1 MIRCIAFFLLIGLS
15 AISGCTVGPDYKGP
29 PEIDID
35 NWFVEK
41 SEKDRSLQQPIDPL
55 WWKNF
60 NDSILDDLLILIAQ
74 ENYSLR
80 IAVAQIERVRGVLH
94 AAQAGFFPALS
105 GEASYQRSRRS
116 ENSEFGQFPGIDINN
131 ETWQAGFDASW
142 ELDLFGR
149 TRRQVESGEAVL
161 DAAVYGR
168 HEALISIQA
177 EAARIYME
185 FRAAQALTNIA
196 INQAQLQ
203 EETVE
208 LVEKQVNEGQ
218 ASEYELARIQA
229 LAIRTRSQIPQS
241 RAQAKT
247 AVYGLA
253 LLAGKTPEALTFL
266 LETEV
271 SLPVVKDP
279 VRVGLPSE
287 MLRRRPDIRQ
297 AERMLAARNA
307 DIGAAIANLF
317 PSVSLT
323 GRIGFESL
331 SFGNLIDTASRTW
344 LVNPSIEIPIFNRGE
359 LRAQI
364 AIAEADER
372 IALLQYEQAVY
383 TALQEAQETL
393 THYAENLDSLA
404 LQQKSLAHTAK
415 MERLANIRY
424 KAGEDDLLNL
434 SDAQEQ
440 LLRSEQEVVN
450 TRLAALTALIRL
462 YKALGGG
469 WM

>member
-1 MIRCIAFFLLIGLS
+1 MIRCITFFLLSALL
-15 AISGCTVGPDYKGP
+15 AISGCTVGPDYQGP

-35 NWFVEK
+35 SWYLENPET
-41 SEKDRSLQQPIDPL
+41 DRSLRQPIDPL

-60 NDSILDDLLILIAQ
+60 NDPILDELLILIAQ

-80 IAVAQIERVRGVLH
+80 IAVAQIERVRGALRV
-94 AAQAGFFPALS
+94 AQAGFFPALS

-116 ENSEFGQFPGIDINN
+116 ENSEFGQFPGIDMNN

-149 TRRQVESGEAVL
+149 TRRQVESGEAML

-168 HEALISIQA
+168 HDALISIQA

-196 INQAQLQ
+196 VKQAQLQ
-203 EETVE
+203 EETAE
-208 LVEKQVNEGQ
+208 LIEKQVKEGQ
-218 ASEYELARIQA
+218 ASEYQLARIQA
-229 LAIRTRSQIPQS
+229 LATRTRSQIPQS
-241 RAQAKT
+241 RAQAKA

-253 LLAGKTPEALTFL
+253 LLAGKPPEAMAYL
-266 LETEV
+266 LETEAP
-271 SLPVVKDP
+271 LPLVKDP

-323 GRIGFESL
+323 GRIGFESQ

-344 LVNPSIEIPIFNRGE
+344 LVNPFIQIPLFNRGE

-383 TALQEAQETL
+383 SALQEAQESL
-393 THYAENLDSLA
+393 TYYAENLDSLV
-404 LQQKSLAHTAK
+404 LQQKSLTHTVK
-415 MERLANIRY
+415 MEKLANIRY
-424 KAGEDDLLNL
+424 RAGEDDLLNL

-440 LLRSEQEVVN
+440 LLQSEQQVVK
-450 TRLAALTALIRL
+450 TRLAALTAL
-462 YKALGGG
+462 
-469 WM
+469 